1 MRNARVKHAGGM
13 AFGVALALWMLAS
26 PTAHAARPKSS
37 RKPTCSEKCENHV
50 RECSTV
56 CNEEGGA
63 GKQVCLDACKQ
74 AHQQCNR
81 KCNQKGGGK

>member
-1 MRNARVKHAGGM
+1 MRKARMRHAGSM
-13 AFGVALALWMLAS
+13 AFGMAMALWLLAS
-26 PTAHAARPKSS
+26 PTADARTKSR
-37 RKPTCSEKCENHV
+37 RKPTCSEKCENHL

-56 CNEEGGA
+56 CTEEGGA

-81 KCNQKGGGK
+81 KCNQKGAGQ